1 MTNVGAD
8 DSSLDLNLKLSV
20 HGDGFQASPQ
30 ASPEGGPEG
39 GGSGWLR
46 GIFVPLV
53 TPFDRDG
60 TRVDA
65 AALERLGHEVLDDG
79 AAGIVALGTTAEAG
93 ALDAAERREV
103 ADVCARVCA
112 DRGVPLVVGIGANDT
127 RKAAQELAALT
138 DAASGPALGAAPDA
152 ALGVAPTAA
161 LVTVPSFT
169 RPSEAGVV
177 AHFAALAAHSPV
189 PLVIYHIP
197 YRTGRALSAETL
209 RELALLLGVA
219 GVKHAVGGVDA
230 DTVALLGD
238 PAAVGGGGFAVMAGD
253 DLYVSPMLAL
263 GASGGVLASA
273 HLATAAF
280 AALADRW
287 ERGDAAGARALGHRL
302 ARLSAALFAEP
313 NPVVLKG
320 VLAAQGRIP
329 HATVRL
335 PLLPAAPENVT
346 AALRALDDVDRGLGE
361 AEAAA

>member
-1 MTNVGAD
+1 MTNLGAEEN
-8 DSSLDLNLKLSV
+8 SLDVNLRLRV
-20 HGDGFQASPQ
+20 GGD
-30 ASPEGGPEG
+30 GPEG

-65 AALERLGHEVLDDG
+65 AALERLGHEVVDG
-79 AAGIVALGTTAEAG
+79 GATGIVALGTTAEAG
-93 ALDAAERREV
+93 ALDAAERRLV
-103 ADVCARVCA
+103 ADVCARVCTE
-112 DRGVPLVVGIGANDT
+112 RGVPLVVGVGANDT
-127 RKAAQELAALT
+127 RKAVEELAAL
-138 DAASGPALGAAPDA
+138 AGPGPGPGPESGGASS
-152 ALGVAPTAA
+152 VVPTAA

-177 AHFAALAAHSPV
+177 AHFAALAAGSPV

-197 YRTGRALSAETL
+197 YRTGRALSAATL
-209 RELALLLGVA
+209 RELAALPGVA

-230 DTVALLGD
+230 DAVALLGD
-238 PAAVGGGGFAVMAGD
+238 PAVAASGFAVMAGD

-287 ERGDAAGARALGHRL
+287 ERGDAAGARVLGHHL

-335 PLLPAAPENVT
+335 PHLPAAPENVA
-346 AALRALDDVDRGLGE
+346 AALRALDDVDRGAGGT